1 MNRESIMSKAYL
13 KTLYARIYHEDFSYS
28 EFEKRMKMQKAI
40 YLLQEMGAP
49 IGDYSFFWYKHGP
62 YSQDLQDT
70 MYAIKNVSD
79 ENTAEFSADME
90 KDITR
95 VGKALAET
103 GVYSQSQWAEC
114 MASVYYLLKNIFQV
128 GTADEKICEELRNR
142 KPYLDNDS
150 ENERALKL
158 VKELCA

>member
-1 MNRESIMSKAYL
+1 MGKAYL

-28 EFEKRMKMQKAI
+28 EFEKRMKLQNAI

-70 MYAIKNVSD
+70 MCAIKNISD

-90 KDITR
+90 KDIAR
-95 VGKALAET
+95 IEKALAET
-103 GVYSQSQWAEC
+103 GLYSQSQWAEC
-114 MASVYYLLKNIFQV
+114 MASGYYLQKNIFQV
-128 GTADEKICEELRNR
+128 GTADEEICKELRNR
-142 KPYLDNDS
+142 KAHLANDS
-150 ENERALKL
+150 ENERALKSA
-158 VKELCA
+158 KELCA

>member
-114 MASVYYLLKNIFQV
+114 MASVYYLLKTFFRLEQQMRKS
-128 GTADEKICEELRNR
+128 ARNCAT
-142 KPYLDNDS
+142 
-150 ENERALKL
+150 ENLTLIMIAKMN
-158 VKELCA
+158 VP

>member
-1 MNRESIMSKAYL
+1 MSKTYL
-13 KTLYARIYHEDFSYS
+13 KTLYARIYHENFSYN
-28 EFEKRMKMQKAI
+28 EFEQRMKMQKAI

-70 MYAIKNVSD
+70 MYAIKNASD
-79 ENTAEFSADME
+79 ENTTEFSADME

-95 VGKALAET
+95 VEKALDKIGSYT
-103 GVYSQSQWAEC
+103 QSQWAEC
-114 MASVYYLLKNIFQV
+114 MASVCYLQKNIFQV
-128 GTADEKICEELRNR
+128 GTTDDEICNELRNR
-142 KPYLDNDS
+142 KPHLDNDA
-150 ENERALKL
+150 ENKRALRL

>member
-1 MNRESIMSKAYL
+1 MSKAYL
-13 KTLYARIYHEDFSYS
+13 KTLYARIYHEDFSYN

-62 YSQDLQDT
+62 YSPDLQDA

-79 ENTAEFSADME
+79 ENTAKFSVDME

-95 VGKALAET
+95 VEKALAEN
-103 GVYSQSQWAEC
+103 GLYSQSQWADC
-114 MASVYYLLKNIFQV
+114 IASVYYLQKYILPY
-128 GTADEKICEELRNR
+128 GATDEQICKELRDR
-142 KPYLDNDS
+142 KPYFNNDY
-150 ENERALKL
+150 ENKRALKA
-158 VKELCA
+158 VKELKR